1 MSSYYNRKKQ
11 TTKTSNKPSPKK
23 KISPKMKP
31 DIFIL
36 TDEYR
41 EKIRN
46 LSYIGQK
53 GYTIIKQ
60 YLDDNDLLQLRKELI
75 VEPVTHGAA
84 MYGGKKEDN
93 SFPVFRE
100 NIEKIYIPR
109 FYGIRRYG
117 IPNRNELC
125 CGDSIDV
132 PFIKPIRDYQE
143 NIIQVYLDHVRREKM
158 GQGLDKGLDQGLD
171 KSLDKGLDKSLDK
184 GLDKSLGGG
193 GILEVPCG
201 RGKTVMALK
210 IISILS
216 KKTLILVHKEFLM
229 NQWIE
234 RIKEFIPNAR
244 VGIIQG
250 QKFEVDNKDIVIG
263 MIQTLYDRPFP
274 ANAFTSF
281 GLTIIDEVHRIGSEE
296 FSKTLL
302 KTITPYM
309 LGISATVERKDGL
322 TDILYMFIGEK
333 IYSEARKDEDDVQVR
348 AIQYMNPDVEYNTVE
363 YDYRENVKYS
373 TMITKIG
380 TFVPRSDFIVR
391 ILRDL
396 MVEDASKQI
405 MVLSHT
411 RALLSYLSEEINRLV
426 PEIQTGFYIG
436 GMKQDKLQETESKQ
450 IVFATYSMAAEA
462 LDIKSLNTLVMVT
475 PKTDIIQSVGRILR
489 TKGPGKII
497 VDLTDTHTVF
507 QNQWKK
513 RKTFYRKCDY
523 PIRFIDSDHYAGMNL
538 DWDIDTTWKQ
548 VFISSKQKTGKSA
561 CISKNETEDS
571 GDSDSETK
579 LQQKHTCLISLS
591 NI

>member
-1 MSSYYNRKKQ
+1 MSSYYKR
-11 TTKTSNKPSPKK
+11 TKTSTKSSSKK
-23 KISPKMKP
+23 NISPKPKP
-31 DIFIL
+31 DVFIVSG
-36 TDEYR
+36 EYR
-41 EKIRN
+41 DKIRN

-60 YLDDNDLLQLRKELI
+60 YLDDRDLLLLRKELM
-75 VEPVTHGAA
+75 VEPVTHGSTA
-84 MYGGKKEDN
+84 YGGKKEDN

-117 IPNRNELC
+117 IPSRNDISS
-125 CGDSIDV
+125 GDSINV

-143 NIIQVYLDHVRREKM
+143 NIIQVYLDHVYREKSDE
-158 GQGLDKGLDQGLD
+158 GLGAG
-171 KSLDKGLDKSLDK
+171 G
-184 GLDKSLGGG
+184 GEAGGG

-250 QKFEVDNKDIVIG
+250 QKFEVENKDIVIG

-348 AIQYMNPDVEYNTVE
+348 AIQYMNPDIEFNTVE

-380 TFVPRSDFIVR
+380 TFTPRSDFIVR
-391 ILRDL
+391 LLRDL

-411 RALLSYLSEEINRLV
+411 RALLSYLSDEINRLI

-462 LDIKSLNTLVMVT
+462 LDIKSLNT
-475 PKTDIIQSVGRILR
+475 
-489 TKGPGKII
+489 
-497 VDLTDTHTVF
+497 
-507 QNQWKK
+507 
-513 RKTFYRKCDY
+513 
-523 PIRFIDSDHYAGMNL
+523 
-538 DWDIDTTWKQ
+538 
-548 VFISSKQKTGKSA
+548 
-561 CISKNETEDS
+561 
-571 GDSDSETK
+571 
-579 LQQKHTCLISLS
+579 
-591 NI
+591 

>member
-1 MSSYYNRKKQ
+1 MSFPFRKKQ
-11 TTKTSNKPSPKK
+11 TTKTPKISKTSKKSPKK
-23 KISPKMKP
+23 EPE
-31 DIFIL
+31 FIL
-36 TDEYR
+36 SDEYR
-41 EKIRN
+41 EKIRIS
-46 LSYIGQK
+46 SYIGQK
-53 GYTIIKQ
+53 GYTILKQ
-60 YLDDNDLLQLRKELI
+60 HLEIEDLSQLKKELMVQPVVHSVI
-75 VEPVTHGAA
+75 SYGKVE
-84 MYGGKKEDN
+84 N

-100 NIEKIYIPR
+100 NIDKIYIPR
-109 FYGIRRYG
+109 FYGIQRYG
-117 IPNRNELC
+117 LPERNDLSP
-125 CGDSIDV
+125 GNTISV

-143 NIIQVYLDHVRREKM
+143 KIIETYLNHVHREKYLSKDLSN
-158 GQGLDKGLDQGLD
+158 GGKDGSKGSGA
-171 KSLDKGLDKSLDK
+171 
-184 GLDKSLGGG
+184 
-193 GILEVPCG
+193 ILEVPCG

-210 IISILS
+210 IISLLQ

-234 RIKEFIPNAR
+234 RIGEFMPTSR

-250 QKFEVDNKDIVIG
+250 QKFEIEDKDIVIG

-333 IYSEARKDEDDVQVR
+333 IYSEERKDEDDVQVR
-348 AIQYMNPDVEYNTVE
+348 AIQYMNPDIDYNKVE

-380 TFVPRSDFIVR
+380 NFNPRSEFIIG

-396 MVEDASKQI
+396 MVEDDTKQI

-411 RALLSYLSEEINRLV
+411 RALLSYLSDGIGKLV
-426 PEIQTGFYIG
+426 PDCLTGFYIG
-436 GMKQDKLQETESKQ
+436 GMKQEKLQETESKQ

-462 LDIKSLNTLVMVT
+462 LDIKTLNTLVMVT

-497 VDLTDTHTVF
+497 VDVMDTHTVF

-513 RKTFYRKCDY
+513 RRAFYKKCDY
-523 PIRFIDSDHYAGMNL
+523 PIRYIDSEHYLGMNL
-538 DWDIDTTWKQ
+538 DWDADTTWKR
-548 VFISSKQKTGKSA
+548 VFISSKQKICKPNIVLDDLEKEEES
-561 CISKNETEDS
+561 EEEDKFNP
-571 GDSDSETK
+571 EN
-579 LQQKHTCLISLS
+579 HTCFISLS